1 MGRGLYI
8 GFIEYR
14 GLWRKLRQLYM
25 HLFFLAVI
33 LQLLK
38 LMRIDSKPMKLKNAV
53 GINFVQLQAF
63 IGLGVFESTFSY
75 DEEMIHSY
83 NLIPDAGLSVSK
95 LF

>member
-1 MGRGLYI
+1 MAKIKAIIYALI
-8 GFIEYR
+8 
-14 GLWRKLRQLYM
+14 
-25 HLFFLAVI
+25 FFSSYSSIA
-33 LQLLK
+33 QTHK
-38 LMRIDSKPMKLKNAV
+38 NRYKPMKLKNAV